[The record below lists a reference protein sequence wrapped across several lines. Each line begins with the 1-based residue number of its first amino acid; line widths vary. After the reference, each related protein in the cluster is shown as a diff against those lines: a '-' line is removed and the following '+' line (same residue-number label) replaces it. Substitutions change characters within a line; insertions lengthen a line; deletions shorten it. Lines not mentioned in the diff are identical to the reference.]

1 VATNPLVGFV
11 SVRVYT
17 EAEEAPMKFT
27 SITLALL
34 LLSGPALWAQD
45 NHQQEQKPQ
54 QRPSL
59 GPAPPPTLRGPR
71 NFNIVD
77 ARKLSRLRKVY
88 VERMDNKLSDKL
100 IDGLAQGGR
109 LSLVTDRRE
118 ADAVIQGTCLDLRRL
133 KTVRT
138 EVYISDRIT
147 GDSIWQDSVRRTY
160 NPPPLDKAVGETA
173 TLVLQHLRESIEEAD
188 RR

>member
-1 VATNPLVGFV
+1 MK
-11 SVRVYT
+11 VR
-17 EAEEAPMKFT
+17 
-27 SITLALL
+27 SIILAFL

-45 NHQQEQKPQ
+45 NQQQDQKPQ
-54 QRPSL
+54 QKPTL
-59 GPAPPPTLRGPR
+59 GPAPAPTLRGPR

-100 IDGLAQGGR
+100 MDALAQGGR
-109 LSLVTDRRE
+109 LQLVVDRKE
-118 ADAVIQGTCLDLRRL
+118 ADAVVHGTCLDSRRL
-133 KTVRT
+133 KTVLT
-138 EVYISDRIT
+138 EIYINDRVT
-147 GDSIWQDSVRRTY
+147 GDSIWQDRVRRPF

-173 TLVLQHLRESIEEAD
+173 TLVLQHLQESIEEAD

>member
-1 VATNPLVGFV
+1 VK
-11 SVRVYT
+11 VR
-17 EAEEAPMKFT
+17 
-27 SITLALL
+27 SIILALL

-45 NHQQEQKPQ
+45 NQQQDQTPQ
-54 QRPSL
+54 RKPSL
-59 GPAPPPTLRGPR
+59 GPAPAPTLRGPR

-88 VERMDNKLSDKL
+88 VERMDNKLSEKL
-100 IDGLAQGGR
+100 IDALAEGGR
-109 LSLVTDRRE
+109 LRLVADRGE

-138 EVYISDRIT
+138 EIYINDRVT
-147 GDSIWQDSVRRTY
+147 GDSIWQDSVRRAY

>member
-1 VATNPLVGFV
+1 VKAG
-11 SVRVYT
+11 
-17 EAEEAPMKFT
+17 
-27 SITLALL
+27 SIILALL

-45 NHQQEQKPQ
+45 NQQQDQKPQ
-54 QRPSL
+54 RKPSL
-59 GPAPPPTLRGPR
+59 GPAPAPTLRGPR

-88 VERMDNKLSDKL
+88 VERMDNKLSEKL
-100 IDGLAQGGR
+100 IDGLAEGGR
-109 LSLVTDRRE
+109 LRLVADRGE

-138 EVYISDRIT
+138 EIYINDRVT
-147 GDSIWQDSVRRTY
+147 GDAIWQDSVRRAY
-160 NPPPLDKAVGETA
+160 NPPSLDKVVGETA

>member
-1 VATNPLVGFV
+1 VK
-11 SVRVYT
+11 VR
-17 EAEEAPMKFT
+17 
-27 SITLALL
+27 SIILALL

-45 NHQQEQKPQ
+45 NQQQDQKPQ
-54 QRPSL
+54 RKPSL
-59 GPAPPPTLRGPR
+59 GPAPAPTLRGPR

-77 ARKLSRLRKVY
+77 ARKLSRLRRVY
-88 VERMDNKLSDKL
+88 VERMDNKLSEKL
-100 IDGLAQGGR
+100 IDGLAEGGR
-109 LSLVTDRRE
+109 LRLVADRGE

-138 EVYISDRIT
+138 EIYINDRVT
-147 GDSIWQDSVRRTY
+147 GDSIWQDSVRRAY
-160 NPPPLDKAVGETA
+160 NPPPLDKVVGETA